1 MWLYLISM
9 DIFFTFIWTAE
20 RFSRSEKIFLFFLE
34 REDFCSRRRFFSWK
48 IFSIFGRG
56 ARRGSWRSLFGIY
69 CEKDQGWTCGDT
81 NGGSVD
87 LDCVL
92 DGSFSFWGEGNGL
105 KRQKNSV
112 KWYKSL
118 QLFRDSSV
126 WYNYGVISSLSTYLS
141 QKLIA
146 WAHSHWKRLMRIY
159 LVCCKSLQ
167 RGCTVTGRDWCVFNS
182 NTGCTVTGRDW
193 CVLNSNTGCTVT
205 GRDWCVLL

>member
-1 MWLYLISM
+1 MTILNLNGYFLHIYL
-9 DIFFTFIWTAE
+9 DRGAIFA
-20 RFSRSEKIFLFFLE
+20 E
-34 REDFCSRRRFFSWK
+34 REDFFIFF
-48 IFSIFGRG
+48 G
-56 ARRGSWRSLFGIY
+56 ARRFLFETKIFFVEDFFYFWTRRKTRKLEISIWNLLRKGSRMNL
-69 CEKDQGWTCGDT
+69 
-81 NGGSVD
+81 
-87 LDCVL
+87 
-92 DGSFSFWGEGNGL
+92 
-105 KRQKNSV
+105 R
-112 KWYKSL
+112 WYKWGFSGSGL
-118 QLFRDSSV
+118 CPWWFFFFLGGGKRFKKTKELGKMVQMPTAFRDSSV